1 MKNLDREA
9 DTFRRIE
16 VITGV
21 GRRRRWSDEVRAGI
35 VAETLEQGA
44 RVSDVARRHG
54 VAPSQVFAW
63 RKAARQQSL
72 ALPVERAI
80 FAPVVASDDR
90 AQGQLLLA
98 QRPLLMIEVETGE
111 AKLRIP
117 AGAPREAILA
127 VMEGLGALKRRR

>member
-72 ALPVERAI
+72 ALPVERPI

>member
-1 MKNLDREA
+1 MKKLDREV

-35 VAETLEQGA
+35 VAETLEEGA
-44 RVSDVARRHG
+44 RVSEVARRHG

-63 RKAARQQSL
+63 RKSARQQSL
-72 ALPVERAI
+72 ALPVERPA
-80 FAPVVASDDR
+80 FVPVVARDDR
-90 AQGQLLLA
+90 AQGQLLPV
-98 QRPLLMIEVETGE
+98 QRPLLIIEVETGE

-117 AGAPREAILA
+117 ADAPREAILA
-127 VMEGLGALKRRR
+127 IMEGLGALRRRR

>member
-44 RVSDVARRHG
+44 RVSEVARRHG

-72 ALPVERAI
+72 VLTVERPT
-80 FAPVVASDDR
+80 FAPVVSDDR
-90 AQGQLLLA
+90 AQGQLLPA